1 MLHCQWWKPCPYQG
15 GISGNFNSYNYYN
28 LDQPSLEDLVI
39 CQVKIKDN
47 YSKKLSAYDKI
58 LGSVHAKLETLFSTM
73 DCGKIPWQPE
83 PTTENVNVFMAC
95 VGDPHLRLVMY

>member
-1 MLHCQWWKPCPYQG
+1 MIALRPIRMLHCQWWKPCPYQG

-58 LGSVHAKLETLFSTM
+58 LGSVHAKLETLFSTT
-73 DCGKIPWQPE
+73 W
-83 PTTENVNVFMAC
+83 T
-95 VGDPHLRLVMY
+95 VGRFRGNPNLPQKM